1 MASLLRLLLWAAAAA
16 VVTAAAAAA
25 AVAAAPAPP
34 PTPPAL
40 LMRRVELS
48 DARAQCNDGSRA
60 AFFFRNCSANWDSR
74 SGFDYCANITD
85 DWLLVFGQD
94 APAALLNSS
103 TSGAPA
109 APDAA
114 GAFCYS
120 DASCAGRDPALRG
133 SAALPASAFPGGLLS
148 PFAEQN
154 ANLYKAHTVV
164 VPYCSS
170 DLFAS
175 NASGF
180 FGRAALD
187 AALEQL
193 FVAGAR
199 GVPLEEGPTM
209 AHADRVV
216 LAGGAGVMARL
227 DEIAQQLRGLKR
239 AATRNASAALDVF
252 GLCDG
257 CLLLDVAPPPGA
269 AAGCTTDADCPPRE
283 ALARLHALS
292 PLARPRWCA
301 EPDATLWRCYLAPQL
316 SAALAA
322 AATPVLVSLALYD
335 ERQLRANGVA
345 DAAAPTP
352 AERAWAEDVFAPA
365 ARAALAPHR
374 YSFSAACAAPHALAT
389 DGEGY
394 YHELVRFV
402 DPSGNELNAS
412 LSQAL
417 PSFLDC
423 AAPGGPGPSRF
434 GRYGDTCATFAC
446 GGFCTASAR

>member
-1 MASLLRLLLWAAAAA
+1 MRPLALSLAQAALL
-16 VVTAAAAAA
+16 AAAAAA
-25 AVAAAPAPP
+25 P

-40 LMRRVELS
+40 LMRRYPLHS
-48 DARAQCNDGSRA
+48 AAAAATACGDGSRA
-60 AFFFRNCSANWDSR
+60 ALFFRHCSATWDSH

-85 DWLLVFGQD
+85 DWLLVFGSD
-94 APAALLNSS
+94 APGALLNSS
-103 TSGAPA
+103 GGGGGAPGP
-109 APDAA
+109 PDAA
-114 GAFCYS
+114 GALCYS
-120 DASCAGRDPALRG
+120 AASCAARDATLRS
-133 SAALPASAFPGGLLS
+133 SASLPARAFPGGLVS

-170 DLFAS
+170 DLFAC

-227 DEIAQQLRGLKR
+227 DEIAEQLRGLKR

-283 ALARLHALS
+283 ALARLHAIA

-322 AATPVLVSLALYD
+322 AATPVLVSLALFD

-352 AERAWAEDVFAPA
+352 AERAWAEAVFAPA

-446 GGFCTASAR
+446 GGFCTAPAR